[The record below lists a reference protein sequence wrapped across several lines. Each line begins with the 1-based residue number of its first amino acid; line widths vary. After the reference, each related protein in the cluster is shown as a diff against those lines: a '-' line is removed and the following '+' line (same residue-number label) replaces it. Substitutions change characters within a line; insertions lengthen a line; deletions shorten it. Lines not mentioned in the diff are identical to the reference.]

1 MSAYLNARV
10 SLLRARLWQRSDFLH
25 LLDAGEDDVAAVLS
39 EHGLPQ
45 LARGYTGQEGLS
57 LEQRVIACV
66 LDETRVL
73 LRPLEGASRAFLFY
87 WTQRFEISN
96 LKTLL
101 RGKMTGERPAA
112 LLARLTP
119 MGSFARLDGEALAHT
134 EDLPELFRTLEVG
147 SYAAI
152 ARQARLAFEESHD
165 PFLLDAALDRAY
177 YEGLARHAKAL
188 EVEQGADFARLMGSY
203 IDRINLVWLLR
214 YRFNY
219 HLPPAQVFYLLVNA
233 HYGLSLSLLKTLAAK
248 ADIAAVL
255 SALPE
260 ALHARLAEA
269 TEISEVARRMEQ
281 RRLLLAENILRKSGQ
296 SFTRAFA
303 YLMLRE
309 RRLRDVR
316 AILRG
321 RQLRL
326 PLSAIAHVAG
336 VA

>member
-10 SLLRARLWQRSDFLH
+10 SLLRARLWQRLDFIR
-25 LLDAGEDDVAAVLS
+25 LLDAADGDVAGVLS
-39 EHGLPQ
+39 EQGLPQ
-45 LARGYTGQEGLS
+45 LASGYLGQDAHS
-57 LEQRVIACV
+57 LEQRIVARV

-73 LRPLEGASRAFLFY
+73 LRPLEGVARAFLLY

-101 RGKMTGERPAA
+101 RGKMIAERPAL

-119 MGSFARLDGEALAHT
+119 MGSFARLDGEAMAHV
-134 EDLPELFRTLEVG
+134 EDLAELFRYLETG

-152 ARQARLAFEESHD
+152 VRQARLAFEESHD

-188 EVEQGADFARLMGSY
+188 EAEQGTDFARLMGSY

-219 HLPPAQVFYLLVNA
+219 NLPPAQVFYLLVNA
-233 HYGLSLSLLKTLAAK
+233 HYGLSLSLLKNLATK

-255 SALPE
+255 SALPDS
-260 ALHARLAEA
+260 LRTVLADA
-269 TEISEVARRMEQ
+269 TEISEVARRLEQ
-281 RRLLLAENILRKSGQ
+281 RRLLLAEHILRKSGPA
-296 SFTRAFA
+296 FTRAFA

-326 PLSAIAHVAG
+326 SSRAIAHVAG